1 MLAAVLVTLV
11 VIAVLL
17 CWPLWGFAVMVMV
30 LAWSAPL
37 LGFTDGPQG
46 LLRGLRAWPGYSGV
60 GVAALSLWLLA
71 RVVMP
76 GGSRHEAAH
85 RRVWATAGALRG
97 DFTAL
102 VALGKSDARGNGR
115 PGLLLT
121 KGLYGYWLRLT
132 LRLTMRR
139 SLHPTPGTSDR
150 RPSAHLPR
158 RLALGLG
165 PPLHWT
171 GVVSSLIVTVV
182 CIAVPLLLNWTS
194 FQSHFARQLGMNLVV
209 GAPIMMLAV
218 PIGWPAGLWATRREQ
233 ALLRSLPGVPQGAAL
248 NHWLAALLA
257 RQYLLMVL
265 AVAVACV
272 ICIRFFDLDFQWVSV
287 EDWVIGTTALAPFMV
302 LPLWRDWS
310 RLPPPTGGMAAL
322 LVGAALG
329 VGGTAWLWV
338 SLLQGHGWGLAGL
351 SALVFAPPGWWRWRL
366 AVRAPVAWPVGR
378 AADVR

>member
-11 VIAVLL
+11 LIAVLL
-17 CWPLWGFAVMVMV
+17 RWPLWGFAVMV

-37 LGFTDGPQG
+37 LGFTDGAQG
-46 LLRGLRAWPGYSGV
+46 LLRGLGAWPGYSGV

-97 DFTAL
+97 DFMAL

-121 KGLYGYWLRLT
+121 KGLYGYCLRP
-132 LRLTMRR
+132 TMRR

-171 GVVSSLIVTVV
+171 GVVSALIVIVV
-182 CIAVPLLLNWTS
+182 CIAGRFLLNWTS

-209 GAPIMMLAV
+209 GAPIMMLAI
-218 PIGWPAGLWATRREQ
+218 PIGWPAGL
-233 ALLRSLPGVPQGAAL
+233 
-248 NHWLAALLA
+248 
-257 RQYLLMVL
+257 
-265 AVAVACV
+265 
-272 ICIRFFDLDFQWVSV
+272 
-287 EDWVIGTTALAPFMV
+287 
-302 LPLWRDWS
+302 
-310 RLPPPTGGMAAL
+310 
-322 LVGAALG
+322 
-329 VGGTAWLWV
+329 
-338 SLLQGHGWGLAGL
+338 
-351 SALVFAPPGWWRWRL
+351 
-366 AVRAPVAWPVGR
+366 
-378 AADVR
+378 